1 MSIANQVAHKAL
13 CGLRNRRKI
22 NPKSTDTISSYFCD
36 GISTGYG
43 YTCQQPIFLSCQA
56 RIGRALSPSWSCA
69 LLQGR
74 TKVYSMSKTILVVDD
89 EKRLVSLVE
98 SYLTQEGY
106 RVVTAYNG
114 LDALAV
120 AEQEKPD
127 LIVLDVMMPQMD
139 GYEFM
144 RRHRAGH
151 NTPIILLTAR
161 VDDEEKVIGLEIGAD
176 DYMTKPFRPRELV
189 ARVRAVLR
197 RAGEGQ
203 PSGKVLKAADIMVDR
218 DSRSVRVADHFVDL
232 TPSEFDILTALM
244 TSPGRV
250 YSRLDLL
257 DIIQGVRY
265 EGYER
270 TIDTHIK
277 NLRGKIEPM
286 PRAPQYIETVYG
298 VGYRFKRERM

>member
-1 MSIANQVAHKAL
+1 MA
-13 CGLRNRRKI
+13 
-22 NPKSTDTISSYFCD
+22 T
-36 GISTGYG
+36 
-43 YTCQQPIFLSCQA
+43 
-56 RIGRALSPSWSCA
+56 
-69 LLQGR
+69 
-74 TKVYSMSKTILVVDD
+74 KTILVVDD

-114 LDALAV
+114 KEALSV
-120 AEQEKPD
+120 AEKEKPD
-127 LIVLDVMMPQMD
+127 LVVLDVMMPEMD

-144 RRHRAGH
+144 RRHRAEN

-161 VDDEEKVIGLEIGAD
+161 VDDEEKVIGLEVGAD

-197 RAGEGQ
+197 RAGEKE
-203 PSGKVLKAADIMVDR
+203 PTGKVLKAADIILDR
-218 DSRSVRVADHFVDL
+218 EARTVKVGDNFADL
-232 TPSEFDILTALM
+232 TPSEFDILAALM
-244 TSPGRV
+244 SSQGRV

-277 NLRGKIEPM
+277 NLRGKIEKN
-286 PRAPQYIETVYG
+286 PRSPKYIETVYG
-298 VGYRFKRERM
+298 VGYRFKRE